1 MPLPNMFKSIG
12 RNGGSSRQVV
22 NNNGDPDPSEK
33 HGSALYPELK
43 ELMQRNERWSKR
55 VAMSDPG

>member
-1 MPLPNMFKSIG
+1 MFKSIG
-12 RNGGSSRQVV
+12 RNGGSSRQAG
-22 NNNGDPDPSEK
+22 NAQADPDPSEK

-55 VAMSDPG
+55 VAMADPG